1 MSRLRFCHIYFV
13 ASLAFSCVA
22 LPAAYARPWA
32 GLAPQADAASAS
44 SRVLG
49 SVTAVSAS
57 SVTVHTASS
66 GDVTVALTP
75 QTHLLLATPGEK
87 SLKDAQTIAAADISV
102 GDRVLI
108 RLDAGA
114 DAAHPSAAILV
125 AMKQGD
131 IQQANARETAD
142 WRRNGIAGI
151 ADAVDPGSGT
161 ITLKAQKGVAA
172 IVIHTTPQTVFRRYA
187 PDSTAFADSRPS
199 TLAEIH
205 PGDQVRARGSR
216 DESTGS
222 VDAEEVVAGS
232 FRNIAGTVLKADASA
247 NTITLKDLVT
257 KKPVTLFLDASTQ
270 LRRLPPEMAERLAHS
285 QDATG
290 ATRPAESADAPGAH
304 GPENGH
310 GWAHGGSGAQRGA
323 AADMLAQAPAIP
335 LTDLK
340 KGDAVMVVAS
350 GPGAPKPT
358 AITIVSGVEPLL
370 EAPAEASQG
379 LFSASWN
386 LGGGDAS
393 AAAAPQR

>member
-1 MSRLRFCHIYFV
+1 M
-13 ASLAFSCVA
+13 
-22 LPAAYARPWA
+22 
-32 GLAPQADAASAS
+32 APQAEASSAS

-87 SLKDAQTIAAADISV
+87 SLKDAQTIAASDISV

-108 RLDAGA
+108 RLDAST

-151 ADAVDPGSGT
+151 ADAVDPTSGT

-172 IVIHTTPQTVFRRYA
+172 IVIHTTPQTIFRRYA

-199 TLAEIH
+199 TLADIH
-205 PGDQVRARGSR
+205 PGDQVRARGPR
-216 DESTGS
+216 EESTGS

-232 FRNIAGTVLKADASA
+232 FRNIAGTVLKTDASA

-270 LRRLPPEMAERLAHS
+270 LRKLPPEMAERLAHS
-285 QDATG
+285 KDAGG
-290 ATRPAESADAPGAH
+290 AAHPTEAADSAAAPSTD
-304 GPENGH
+304 NGH
-310 GWAHGGSGAQRGA
+310 SWAHRGA
-323 AADMLAQAPAIP
+323 GVARHGDAADMLAQAPAIP

-393 AAAAPQR
+393 AEAAPQR